1 MVELQNDKNETI
13 LTGFLHKSHIDE
25 NTEIEKIKKVKVKEI
40 NYFEQYPMLTAIQ
53 EGMSKLSNF
62 NDVHPGDIIEGL
74 VTKFIKKPL

>member
-40 NYFEQYPMLTAIQ
+40 NYFEQYPMLTAI
-53 EGMSKLSNF
+53 
-62 NDVHPGDIIEGL
+62 
-74 VTKFIKKPL
+74 